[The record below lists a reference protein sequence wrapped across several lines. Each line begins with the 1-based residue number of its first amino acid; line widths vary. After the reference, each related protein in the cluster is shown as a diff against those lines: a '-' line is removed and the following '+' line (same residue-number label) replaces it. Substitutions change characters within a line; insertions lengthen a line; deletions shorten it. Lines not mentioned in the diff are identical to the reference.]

1 MLNKTVLLVDDEL
14 DLLNIMETK
23 IKGWGYDV
31 VTAQSGKEA
40 LAIIEDHK
48 PDVVILDYKLPDMD
62 GVAVLTEIRKASINL
77 PVIMFTAYP
86 EMQTIKEVKA
96 LGVSAFIPKL
106 SSYVDVQA
114 ALKTALD
121 MVHKNS

>member
-1 MLNKTVLLVDDEL
+1 MENRTVLLVDDEV
-14 DLLNIMETK
+14 DVLNILGTK

-31 VTAQSGKEA
+31 VTAQNGKEA
-40 LAIIEDHK
+40 LAAVESRK
-48 PDVVILDYKLPDMD
+48 PGSVILDYKLPDMD
-62 GVAVLTEIRKASINL
+62 GVLVLAQIRKTSTDL